1 MPEAARTV
9 TVNVSGRALER
20 LERLRLLTTANDEDS
35 VVISALGV
43 ADELLG
49 RVLGGEELLT
59 RHRDGSVEYLEF
71 QGLKSGHG

>member
-1 MPEAARTV
+1 MPEATRTV
-9 TVNVSGRALER
+9 TVNLSERALER
-20 LERLRLLTTANDEDS
+20 LERLRLLTTANDEDT

-59 RHRDGSVEYLEF
+59 RHQDGSVEYLEF